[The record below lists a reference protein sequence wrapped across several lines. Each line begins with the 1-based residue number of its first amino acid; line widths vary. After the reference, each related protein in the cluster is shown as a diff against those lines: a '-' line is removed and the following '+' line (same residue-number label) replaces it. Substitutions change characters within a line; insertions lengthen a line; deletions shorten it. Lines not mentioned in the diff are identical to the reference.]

1 MRLLLVE
8 DDQILGDGL
17 NIGLAQRG
25 YAVDW
30 MTDGLSA
37 VSALRN
43 ESFDV
48 VVLDINL
55 PGCSGLEVLSEM
67 RGRKDA
73 TPVLLLTARDTL
85 DDRVQGLDA
94 GADDYVVK
102 PFELDEVCARLRAI
116 ERRRFGQSS
125 PLIEYA
131 GVVMD
136 PAAHRVTYQGEPVD
150 LSKREFLLLKM
161 LLEQPG
167 HVFSKGQ
174 IEQSLYAWD
183 NEVESNA
190 IEVHIHHLRKKLSTD
205 LICTRR
211 GLGYVVE

>member
-8 DDQILGDGL
+8 DDEILGDGL
-17 NIGLAQRG
+17 NVGLTQRG

-30 MTDGLSA
+30 MSDGLSA
-37 VSALRN
+37 ISALRN

-55 PGCSGLEVLSEM
+55 PGCSGLDVLKEL
-67 RGRKDA
+67 RARKDA
-73 TPVLLLTARDTL
+73 TPVLLLTARDTV
-85 DDRVQGLDA
+85 DDRVKGLDA

-102 PFELDEVCARLRAI
+102 PFELNEVCARLRAL

-131 GVVMD
+131 GVVID
-136 PAAHRVTYQGEPVD
+136 PAAHSVTLDGEPVD

-183 NEVESNA
+183 NEIESNA
-190 IEVHIHHLRKKLSTD
+190 IEVHIHHLRKKLGTE
-205 LICTRR
+205 LIRTRR

>member
-85 DDRVQGLDA
+85 DDRVKGLDA

-136 PAAHRVTYQGEPVD
+136 PAAHSVTYQGESVD

-205 LICTRR
+205 LIRTRR

>member
-8 DDQILGDGL
+8 DDSILGDGL
-17 NIGLAQRG
+17 SVGLTQRG

-30 MTDGLSA
+30 MIDGPSA
-37 VSALRN
+37 ASALRN
-43 ESFDV
+43 ESFDL

-55 PGCSGLEVLSEM
+55 PGKSGLEVLKEM
-67 RGRKDA
+67 RARKDA

-85 DDRVQGLDA
+85 DDRVAGLDA

-102 PFELDEVCARLRAI
+102 PFELDEVCARLRAL
-116 ERRRFGQSS
+116 ERRSHGQGH
-125 PLIEYA
+125 PLIEHA
-131 GVVMD
+131 GVVLD
-136 PAAHRVTYQGEPVD
+136 PAAHSVTFQGEPIS
-150 LSKREFLLLKM
+150 LSKREFLLLKL

-167 HVFSKGQ
+167 HVFSRGQ

-183 NEVESNA
+183 HELESNA
-190 IEVHIHHLRKKLSTD
+190 VEVHIHHLRKKLGAD
-205 LICTRR
+205 LIRTRR

>member
-8 DDQILGDGL
+8 DDEILGDGL
-17 NIGLAQRG
+17 NVGLTQRG

-37 VSALRN
+37 TSALRN

-55 PGCSGLEVLSEM
+55 PGCSGLDVLKDL
-67 RGRKDA
+67 RARKDA
-73 TPVLLLTARDTL
+73 TPVLLLTAHDTV
-85 DDRVQGLDA
+85 DDRVKGLDA

-102 PFELDEVCARLRAI
+102 PFELDEVCARLRAL

-131 GVVMD
+131 GVVID
-136 PAAHRVTYQGEPVD
+136 PAAHSVTLDGEPVE

-183 NEVESNA
+183 NEIESNA
-190 IEVHIHHLRKKLSTD
+190 IEVHIHHLRKKLGTE
-205 LICTRR
+205 LIRTRR